1 MQLTPPSRFAAR
13 LPPNGFTTEQLEAGA
28 KQYAGPDVVYGSRLD
43 MVEKYDLDPEKW
55 GSLPSMSWRM
65 SLRVYNGIQVTGHP
79 YVGFWKGVI
88 LPRIGHLMCRP
99 ALMAFP
105 FVLFWLLC
113 SGKTKGQ
120 YGWVFVAFVPTLF
133 AWLNDAYQLHLAVA
147 TRVPYTEAGGLAAS
161 AGI

>member
-1 MQLTPPSRFAAR
+1 M
-13 LPPNGFTTEQLEAGA
+13 G
-28 KQYAGPDVVYGSRLD
+28 
-43 MVEKYDLDPEKW
+43 
-55 GSLPSMSWRM
+55 
-65 SLRVYNGIQVTGHP
+65 
-79 YVGFWKGVI
+79 YVGFWKGVV

-113 SGKTKGQ
+113 SSKTKGQ

-147 TRVPYTEAGGLAAS
+147 TRVPYTEAGGLAAFIPMFLQLG
-161 AGI
+161 AGYLVYKVAHEGYGIVG